1 MLEYRHIK
9 LKKQKVKIKNII
21 QIQNKIMQEENQ
33 VQINKNSLEKQIEA
47 VLFWKG
53 EPISIKKLSQAL
65 EKTEEEIK
73 GALKILENNLSNRGI
88 ILVYKDDE
96 VTLGTSKEVSEI
108 IEKLT
113 KDELIKDLGKA
124 GLETLSII
132 IYQGPI
138 SRAEIDYIRGVQSN
152 FILRNLM
159 IRGLV
164 EKVPNPKDQRSFLY
178 KPTFEML
185 SFMGVSKIEDMPNY
199 TEARNEIE
207 NYKNKQLSDEGK
219 KDREDT
225 IKDLESEMETTG
237 SSISD
242 STITE

>member
-1 MLEYRHIK
+1 
-9 LKKQKVKIKNII
+9 
-21 QIQNKIMQEENQ
+21 MQEENQ

-53 EPISIKKLSQAL
+53 EPISVKKLSQAL

-73 GALKILENNLSNRGI
+73 EALTNLENNLLNRGI
-88 ILVYKDDE
+88 VLMYKDDE
-96 VTLGTSKEVSEI
+96 VTLGTSKEVSNI

-113 KDELIKDLGKA
+113 KDELMRDLGKA

-152 FILRNLM
+152 FIIRNLM
-159 IRGLV
+159 IRGLI

-207 NYKNKQLSDEGK
+207 DYKNKQNVTEESKENN
-219 KDREDT
+219 EVANT
-225 IKDLESEMETTG
+225 EESEQKEEM
-237 SSISD
+237 SD
-242 STITE
+242 NII

>member
-1 MLEYRHIK
+1 MEEDIIK
-9 LKKQKVKIKNII
+9 KEEL
-21 QIQNKIMQEENQ
+21 NKLSNG
-33 VQINKNSLEKQIEA
+33 IEA

-53 EPISIKKLSQAL
+53 EPVSIKKLSQIFS
-65 EKTEEEIK
+65 KTEE
-73 GALKILENNLSNRGI
+73 KISVAVKQLEEKLVDRGI
-88 ILVYKDDE
+88 TLIFKEDE

-113 KDELIKDLGKA
+113 KEELIKDLGKA

-164 EKVPNPKDQRSFLY
+164 EKVTNPKDQRSFLY
-178 KPTFEML
+178 KPTFDML
-185 SFMGVSKIEDMPNY
+185 SYLGVSKIEDMPEY
-199 TEARNEIE
+199 IEAKAEIE
-207 NYKNKQLSDEGK
+207 SYKNNPEQIDKSDE
-219 KDREDT
+219 
-225 IKDLESEMETTG
+225 IKSNLEEGSENVVDENL
-237 SSISD
+237 
-242 STITE
+242 ENNL